1 MEDLI
6 GIGVADAAEDV
17 RVSEGAFQGVIGD
30 GRLDVVATAIGAP
43 AEVWL
48 NDSPGGR
55 HWLAF
60 ELQGTKSNRD
70 GIGARIKVSAGGA
83 VQYNHVSFAAGYASS
98 SAGPTHFGLGA
109 SKSADLVEIRWP
121 SGITQELRNVAADR
135 VVKVKEPPK

>member
-1 MEDLI
+1 MTAQPPSRHRGSAVGDLN
-6 GIGVADAAEDV
+6 
-17 RVSEGAFQGVIGD
+17 GD

-43 AEVWL
+43 AEIWL
-48 NDSPGGR
+48 NDSPGEG

-60 ELQGTKSNRD
+60 ELQGTTSNRD
-70 GIGARIKVSAGGA
+70 GIGAGIKVTAGGV

-135 VVKVKEPPK
+135 VVKVQEPEK